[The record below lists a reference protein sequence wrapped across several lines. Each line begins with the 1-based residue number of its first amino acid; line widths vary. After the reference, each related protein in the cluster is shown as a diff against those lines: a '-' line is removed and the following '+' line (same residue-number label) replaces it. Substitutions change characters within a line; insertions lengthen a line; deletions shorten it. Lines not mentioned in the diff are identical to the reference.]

1 MLKKQTI
8 WLLTMLSLIVVLSV
22 YALTSPSQPSNSASQ
37 SSAGSSK
44 ASSSKA
50 SSSKQT
56 TAGKGQPV
64 ATVSAADNK
73 LAEIELQKADERNQQ
88 EQKYQSVIASGKS
101 SPSEVSAAYDAM
113 QSMSTLSNNEMMLED
128 VIQAKGFKNAVV
140 KTSGNQI
147 QIFVEQNKLSGQ
159 QANTMIRLANQYL
172 GSGKIVSVNYALAQN

>member
-37 SSAGSSK
+37 SSAG
-44 ASSSKA
+44 SSKA